1 MACDAGVYI
10 IQLNKLKNSKTDR
23 EMIFLESNYRTLKI
37 MMLFFLISTECISQS
52 EIMMDTIADTRADFS
67 VAYQGVNGFQYGYY
81 DRDDV
86 VGIFK
91 TEDMFIDNTRW
102 GGPGNYNTPLISTTF
117 MHPDTWNHPAV
128 RRYAVGSDSEPIVD
142 GVMLIEGKF
151 WDQQSGS
158 SNGSLGF
165 VTVDGVNHFA
175 QQIVEGSTE
184 TDGFIGFKVVTEVHE
199 GSTIDLGIT
208 AMGSYGSDGRGMQA
222 YLGTM
227 VESPLQLGL
236 FPINYQSIETF
247 LA

>member
-102 GGPGNYNTPLISTTF
+102 GGPS
-117 MHPDTWNHPAV
+117 
-128 RRYAVGSDSEPIVD
+128 
-142 GVMLIEGKF
+142 
-151 WDQQSGS
+151 
-158 SNGSLGF
+158 
-165 VTVDGVNHFA
+165 
-175 QQIVEGSTE
+175 
-184 TDGFIGFKVVTEVHE
+184 
-199 GSTIDLGIT
+199 
-208 AMGSYGSDGRGMQA
+208 
-222 YLGTM
+222 
-227 VESPLQLGL
+227 
-236 FPINYQSIETF
+236 
-247 LA
+247 